1 MNEDMDY
8 FNLVEEIK
16 NLKLCSYDVSMKL
29 KRLGFNEPC
38 DYLYTTAIR
47 HNGEDLGSDEE
58 YELRAEGHGD
68 EIEYTPGGWLE
79 NHYNCN
85 YFDYLSD
92 DNCSAPFLHD
102 VVDWFEKK
110 HNLIINPEPFVSVE
124 FNDDKEITNV
134 MAWHCIVYHSDGSKP
149 SYIMEARQ
157 NRYEAIADGIE
168 EALKLIS

>member
-1 MNEDMDY
+1 M
-8 FNLVEEIK
+8 EEEMK
-16 NLKLCSYDVSMKL
+16 TLKLCSYDVSMKL

-68 EIEYTPGGWLE
+68 EIEYVPGGWLE
-79 NHYNCN
+79 EHYNRN
-85 YFDYLSD
+85 DFDYLSD
-92 DNCSAPFLHD
+92 ETCSAPWLHD
-102 VVDWFEKK
+102 VVDWFETE

-134 MAWHCIVYHSDGSKP
+134 MAWHCILYHSDGSKP
-149 SYIMEARQ
+149 SYIMEARK
-157 NRYEAIADGIE
+157 NRYGAIADGVE
-168 EALKLIS
+168 QALTLLNTDK